1 MMTAYE
7 EQRLA
12 DHWVAGIVNAGYF
25 VLGALFFS
33 VVIMAVVSYVAML
46 TGQVWLSTL
55 LGNHFEVLLLLS
67 GLAGGVF
74 GVFLRGHLTRLI
86 FGEKNVR

>member
-1 MMTAYE
+1 MTAYE

-12 DHWVAGIVNAGYF
+12 DHWVAGIVNTGYF
-25 VLGALFFS
+25 VLGALIFS
-33 VVIMAVVSYVAML
+33 VVIMGVVSYFAML

-55 LGNHFEVLLLLS
+55 LGNHFGGLLLLS

-74 GVFLRGHLTRLI
+74 GVFLRGRLTRLI
-86 FGEKNVR
+86 FGEKGVR

>member
-1 MMTAYE
+1 MTAYE

-12 DHWVAGIVNAGYF
+12 DHWVARIVNTGYF

-33 VVIMAVVSYVAML
+33 VVIMALVSYFAML
-46 TGQVWLSTL
+46 TGQDWLSSFL
-55 LGNHFEVLLLLS
+55 ANYFGVLLLPA

-74 GVFLRGHLTRLI
+74 GVILKGRLTRLI
-86 FGEKNVR
+86 FGENGVH